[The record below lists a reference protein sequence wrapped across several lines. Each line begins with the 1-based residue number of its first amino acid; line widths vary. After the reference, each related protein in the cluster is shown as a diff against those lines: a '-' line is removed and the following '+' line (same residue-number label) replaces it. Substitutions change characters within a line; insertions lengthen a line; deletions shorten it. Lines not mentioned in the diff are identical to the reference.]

1 MDVPHP
7 TWSAFSDDETD
18 DLRVGDDDDDDDD
31 DDAGHRDRS
40 SSSSSSS
47 FDSSGLASSS
57 SRLCCD
63 GDGDGD
69 GDDDDG
75 GGGGVRPKATR
86 DGKRRW
92 RRLRKFV
99 NHSNGASM
107 LPRSV
112 APSLM
117 MMM

>member
-47 FDSSGLASSS
+47 SFDSSGLASSA
-57 SRLCCD
+57 SRLVCD
-63 GDGDGD
+63 GDGDD
-69 GDDDDG
+69 DDDDG